1 LIMETFW
8 VILMLGLT
16 SSYDCVFE
24 APDGVNYDLSG
35 MSQKS
40 PPDFSIMGEGYFEYR
55 VNVCEQV
62 FQSCSGDFTGVATQW
77 TPQGSCVA
85 VIGRQ
90 NPEYGGLNPPTLGYI
105 DEEDPGK
112 GVVLTYVNGDLCPSL
127 VAFERT
133 TRFVIHCD
141 KGTKAAVIAASEPEI
156 CTYQVEFNSK
166 LACPPARA
174 SEDKA
179 SKKRS
184 TTFKGVLIG
193 VVLLFVL
200 YCAVGVYR
208 NQRENGTAVSESI
221 PHKEFWYS
229 LPERLGELLSFVIM
243 RVKAWREGYQMP
255 EGSVAI

>member
-1 LIMETFW
+1 MIMETFW
-8 VILMLGLT
+8 VILLLGLA

>member
-1 LIMETFW
+1 METLR
-8 VILMLGLT
+8 VILLLGLAA
-16 SSYDCVFE
+16 SYDCIFE

-40 PPDFSIMGEGYFEYR
+40 PPDFSIMGDNYFEYR

-62 FQSCSGDFTGVATQW
+62 FQSCAGDFTGVAAQW

-90 NPEYGGLNPPTLGYI
+90 NPEYGGLNLPTLDYI

-112 GVVLTYVNGDLCPSL
+112 GVVLTYANGDLCPSL

-133 TRFVIHCD
+133 VKYVIHCD
-141 KGTKAAVIAASEPEI
+141 KGTKAAVISATEPQI
-156 CTYQVEFNSK
+156 CSYQIEFNSK
-166 LACPPARA
+166 AGCPPARA
-174 SEDKA
+174 SADKA

-184 TTFKGVLIG
+184 TTFKEVLLGI
-193 VVLLFVL
+193 VLLFVL
-200 YCAVGVYR
+200 YCAVGSYR
-208 NQRENGTAVSESI
+208 NHRDDGTSFPESI

-229 LPERLGELLSFVIM
+229 LPERLGELLSTVVM

>member
-1 LIMETFW
+1 METFW
-8 VILMLGLT
+8 VILLLGLA

-221 PHKEFWYS
+221 PHKEFWNS